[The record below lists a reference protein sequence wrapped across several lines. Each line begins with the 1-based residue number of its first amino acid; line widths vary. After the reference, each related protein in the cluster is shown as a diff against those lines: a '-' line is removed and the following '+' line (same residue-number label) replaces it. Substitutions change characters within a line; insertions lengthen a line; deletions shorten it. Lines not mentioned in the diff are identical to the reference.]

1 MNDELQFIL
10 TEILF
15 WGFMAMLVYVWW
27 IRPRLENKNQD
38 KMLQNM
44 KIHDIVELYNGQIGI
59 LNKIGEDGVTVV
71 SGKNRAQYKVP
82 LEHVRYNHSWLAREG
97 KEKKIYAQ
105 IKEIYK

>member
-1 MNDELQFIL
+1 MNEKLQFIL

-27 IRPRLENKNQD
+27 IRPHMERKSQE
-38 KMLQNM
+38 KMLANM
-44 KIHDIVELYNGQIGI
+44 KIRDIVELYNGQIGI

-82 LEHVRYNHSWLAREG
+82 LEHVRYDHSLLAREG
-97 KEKKIYAQ
+97 RERKIYAQ
-105 IKEIYK
+105 LKEIYK